1 MDETQRENML
11 SELYALIADV
21 NSQEDCRIL
30 FEDLCTNKEL
40 EQMAQRLKAAKLLK
54 SGLTYAK
61 VIEATEISSA
71 TLSRVS
77 RCLQY
82 GKGYKKFLKD

>member
-1 MDETQRENML
+1 MDEIQRENML
-11 SELYALIADV
+11 RELYALIADMQ
-21 NSQEDCRIL
+21 SEEDCRML

-82 GKGYKKFLKD
+82 GKGYKKFLNN

>member
-1 MDETQRENML
+1 MDEIQRENML
-11 SELYALIADV
+11 SELYTLITGID
-21 NSQEDCRIL
+21 NEDDCRL
-30 FEDLCTNKEL
+30 FFEDLCTNKEL
-40 EQMAQRLKAAKLLK
+40 EQMAQRLKSAKLLR

-82 GKGYKKFLKD
+82 GKGYKKILKD

>member
-1 MDETQRENML
+1 MDEKQREDML
-11 SELYALIADV
+11 RELYALI
-21 NSQEDCRIL
+21 SQIQDEDECRIL

>member
-1 MDETQRENML
+1 MDEQQRDAMIN
-11 SELYALIADV
+11 ELYELFLKLQ
-21 NSQEDCRIL
+21 STEDCKML

-40 EQMAQRLKAAKLLK
+40 EQMAQRLQAAKLLK
-54 SGLTYAK
+54 QGLTYAK
-61 VIEATEISSA
+61 VIESTEISSA

-82 GKGYKKFLKD
+82 GKGYKKFLQ